1 MHFTEFKQR
10 ARKSH
15 YTNYMAIVFSRVSI
29 RLSYLF
35 AHTSITPNQLTVLS
49 TFVAILGAAMI
60 QWPTYYV
67 RIAGI
72 MIWFLA
78 YVLDFCDGEIARYRN
93 MQTEFGHWLDVVSDR
108 LKDVALFTAV
118 TLLAVRESQ
127 STITVLAGLLA
138 LGGTMVY
145 TYSVSARTSERSTI
159 QFSPDR
165 FGNINYAIM
174 TVLVLLNQP
183 ELFLYIVVLV
193 TSLGLL
199 FSIHSTWRLVGKGP
213 TAHR

>member
-1 MHFTEFKQR
+1 MQFAEFKQR
-10 ARKSH
+10 ARKPY
-15 YTNYMAIVFSRVSI
+15 YTNYMAIVFSRVSV

-35 AHTSITPNQLTVLS
+35 AHTSITPNQLTLLS

-60 QWPTYYV
+60 QWSTYYV
-67 RIAGI
+67 RITGI
-72 MIWFLA
+72 LIWFLA
-78 YVLDFCDGEIARYRN
+78 YVLDFCDGEIARYRD
-93 MQTEFGHWLDVVSDR
+93 MKTEFGHWFDVVSDR
-108 LKDVALFTAV
+108 MKDVALFTAV

-145 TYSVSARTSERSTI
+145 AYSVSARPSDRLTT

-165 FGNINYAIM
+165 FGNVNYAIM
-174 TVLVLLNQP
+174 AVLVLLNEA
-183 ELFLYIVVLV
+183 ELFLYVVVLV

-199 FSIHSTWRLVGKGP
+199 FSIYSTWSKSTLAYR
-213 TAHR
+213 